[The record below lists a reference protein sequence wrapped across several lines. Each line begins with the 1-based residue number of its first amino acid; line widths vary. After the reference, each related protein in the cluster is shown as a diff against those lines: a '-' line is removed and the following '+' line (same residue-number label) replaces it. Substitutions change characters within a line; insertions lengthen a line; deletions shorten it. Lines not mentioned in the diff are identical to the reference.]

1 MKRPTLTQ
9 YYINLNKEE
18 QNKNSK
24 WFFVIIYSGIAKIKK
39 KRAYQY
45 PSKIKKKY
53 GKIL

>member
-24 WFFVIIYSGIAKIKK
+24 WFFVIIYSGIAKIKNTRIPVSFK
-39 KRAYQY
+39 N
-45 PSKIKKKY
+45 KKKY